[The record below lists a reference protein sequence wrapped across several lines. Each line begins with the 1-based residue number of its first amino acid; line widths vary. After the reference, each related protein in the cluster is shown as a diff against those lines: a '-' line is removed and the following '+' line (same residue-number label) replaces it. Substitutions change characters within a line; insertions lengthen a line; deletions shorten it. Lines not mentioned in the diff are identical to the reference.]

1 MLKRGMGV
9 SIVICLAI
17 GFASVQSLSPSE
29 ALEQVQPLVAELAAL
44 RAVKEMQLSPEQ
56 AQKLLEISR
65 KAQAVWSEYRE
76 RMREVLREQ
85 VEAFAAFRAEDL
97 LNVGFTSE
105 TERKTAV
112 ANLRGKNLTK
122 WLSDSLAP
130 LAEEASNL
138 LTDEQR
144 SIAEQMHSTSLGTV
158 LKVRLLPVSKRA
170 NSNSDLVAEIR
181 RELAKIYR
189 AEYGEITSLGRFLLN
204 SALVS
209 VLERQLGHPTSP
221 IQPLLDSEFL
231 ELERTVKTL
240 RTDINILNLINGLY
254 MTPEQL
260 RQLHELV
267 QTASDYF
274 PTSQATVNPVAFNEL
289 VRVLQGMRLLL
300 INDRSIPQP
309 MLLRAGQLARQAGLI
324 PQSNSQSVELRE
336 IAAQVLSILTDEQ
349 KQVLIDYKPCLIP
362 PKNLR
367 DPVRVGQAPNNAGY
381 IKALE
386 RLRQIPPNIYARRK
400 AQIIEGLAKQIE
412 AKGGP
417 YPPEEKGEF
426 VQRLTE
432 LVDRVRSLSDSD
444 FAMKSEELAGEFRK
458 LHRKDLLEER
468 LKELTAKSQE
478 EILLSKVVANLL
490 HPRLTVVLNDR
501 QLAQTNLKPG
511 EGEGLKSLT
520 VYNTGG
526 ICPKPQ

>member
-1 MLKRGMGV
+1 MLKRGMGI
-9 SIVICLAI
+9 SIVICFVI
-17 GFASVQSLSPSE
+17 GFASAQPLSLDE
-29 ALEQVQPLVAELAAL
+29 ALEQIQPLVAELVAL
-44 RAVKEMQLSPEQ
+44 RAVKAMQLSPEQ
-56 AQKLLEISR
+56 AHKLLEISK
-65 KAQAVWSEYRE
+65 KAQAVWSEYRG

-85 VEAFAAFRAEDL
+85 VEAFTAFRAEDL
-97 LNVGFTSE
+97 LNVGFTPE

-112 ANLRGKNLTK
+112 ANLKGKNLTK

-130 LAEEASNL
+130 LAEEAASL

-144 SIAEQMHSTSLGTV
+144 SIAEQMHSANLGTV
-158 LKVRLLPVSKRA
+158 LKARLLLASKRM

-181 RELAKIYR
+181 RELAEIRR
-189 AEYGEITSLGRFLLN
+189 AEYGEITPLGRFLLN
-204 SALVS
+204 PALIS
-209 VLERQLGHPTSP
+209 VLERQLGLPASP
-221 IQPLLDSEFL
+221 IQPLLDSEFI

-240 RTDINILNLINGLY
+240 KADINILNLINGLY

-260 RQLHELV
+260 RQLHELA
-267 QTASDYF
+267 QMANNHSS
-274 PTSQATVNPVAFNEL
+274 TSQITVDPAAFNEL
-289 VRVLQGMRLLL
+289 VRVLQAMRQLL
-300 INDRSIPQP
+300 INGRDIPRV
-309 MLLRAGQLARQAGLI
+309 MLLRAAQLAWQAGLI
-324 PQSNSQSVELRE
+324 KQPNSQSVKLRE

-349 KQVLIDYKPCLIP
+349 KQVLVDYKPCLIP

-367 DPVRVGQAPNNAGY
+367 DPVRVGQAPNNTGY

-400 AQIIEGLAKQIE
+400 AQLIEGLAKQIE
-412 AKGGP
+412 TRGGP
-417 YPPEEKGEF
+417 YPPEEREEF

-444 FAMKSEELAGEFRK
+444 FAMKSEELAEEFRK
-458 LHRKDLLEER
+458 LHRKDLLEAR

-478 EILLSKVVANLL
+478 EVLLSKVITNLL
-490 HPRLTVVLNDR
+490 HPRLAIVLNDR
-501 QLAQTNLKPG
+501 QLAQANLKPG